1 MGKLLTMKGAIILK
15 KDDSNLVVAK
25 TKGNTGL
32 KENDIISCAEAHC
45 ATEKPIYRLNE
56 FPNEWIHIFEK
67 TGLETFFT
75 IKTTSG
81 HLGYLC
87 IGSKV
92 GNQPFKDSELGFIEN
107 LVIISAAA
115 ISNSKLIA
123 ELKETNRQLDQ
134 KVQELNTLFDISK
147 EFNAMVDR
155 TQIMNVFR
163 FALMGQMFVR
173 KFFFLMQMDEKPAM
187 VIQQGLIG
195 EMSTDEMHQ
204 LFDIKSDYLLVSEL
218 QQAPVFL
225 EKNAIH
231 SLIRLKF
238 QDETAILG
246 IGKRVNNQPFK
257 KSDYDFLASL
267 GSLVFLTIQKTF
279 LLESRIEKEKLEEE
293 LNLARTIQNA
303 LLPNPVPTP
312 KGYDIAALNV
322 PSRHVGGDYYDVI
335 QPFPDELYLAI
346 ADVTGK
352 GIPASLLMANLQ
364 AMLHVLAPL
373 QLDLTV
379 TTGKINDIIYKNT
392 PSDKFISFFW
402 GKLDLNTD
410 EFHYSNAGHNPP
422 IHVDGAT
429 GEVSLLST
437 GGMLL
442 GALPSMIPYEKG
454 LKQMKEGD
462 VIFMF
467 TDGVS
472 ESMDEHDEE
481 YGEER
486 IAQSVQKN
494 HKKTATQIMDELLTE
509 VRLFCNNNYGDDL
522 TVLIIKKI

>member
-1 MGKLLTMKGAIILK
+1 MGKLLTTKGAIVLK
-15 KDDSNLVVAK
+15 KDATNLEVAK
-25 TKGNTGL
+25 TKGSTGL
-32 KENDIISCAEAHC
+32 KENDVISCSDIYYSS
-45 ATEKPIYRLNE
+45 EKPIYKIHE
-56 FPNEWIHIFEK
+56 FSEKWIQIFEN
-67 TGLETFFT
+67 TGLDTFFT

-92 GNQPFKDSELGFIEN
+92 GNQSYKDSELGFIEN

-147 EFNAMVDR
+147 EFNAMDDR

-173 KFFFLMQMDEKPAM
+173 KFFFLMQLDGQPVV
-187 VIQQGLIG
+187 VIQQGLSG
-195 EMSTDEMHQ
+195 EMSKDEMYQ
-204 LFDIKSDYLLVSEL
+204 LFDIKTDYLLVKEL
-218 QQAPVFL
+218 QDSNPFL
-225 EKNAIH
+225 QENNIH

-246 IGKRVNNQPFK
+246 IGNRANNQIFK

-279 LLESRIEKEKLEEE
+279 LLESRIEKEKLDEE

-303 LLPNPVPTP
+303 LLPNPIPIP
-312 KGYDIAALNV
+312 KGYEIAALNV

-335 QPFPDELYLAI
+335 QPFADELYLAI

-373 QLDLTV
+373 KLDLSV
-379 TTGKINDIIYKNT
+379 TTAKINDIIYQNT

-402 GKLDLNTD
+402 GRLDLKTD

-422 IHVDGAT
+422 IYIDGNS
-429 GEVSLLST
+429 GDVSLLSA

-442 GALPSMIPYEKG
+442 GALPSIVPYESGTK
-454 LKQMKEGD
+454 KMNKGD

-472 ESMDEHDEE
+472 ESMNLNNDEF
-481 YGEER
+481 GEDR
-486 IAQSVQKN
+486 IIDNLKKN
-494 HKKTATQIMDELLTE
+494 YTHSANQIMEDVVAD

>member
-1 MGKLLTMKGAIILK
+1 MGKLLTMKGAIILR
-15 KDDSNLVVAK
+15 KDASNLIVAK

-32 KENDIISCAEAHC
+32 KENETILCPETVCDS
-45 ATEKPIYRLNE
+45 EKPIYRLQD
-56 FPNEWIHIFEK
+56 FRPEWISLFDK
-67 TGLETFFT
+67 TGLQTFFT

-87 IGSKV
+87 IGAKV
-92 GNQPFKDSELGFIEN
+92 GNVPYKDSELGFIEN

-115 ISNSKLIA
+115 ISNSRLIA

-173 KFFFLMQMDEKPAM
+173 KFFFLMQMDGKPSM
-187 VIQQGLIG
+187 VIQQGLTG
-195 EMSTDEMHQ
+195 EMAIDEMHQ
-204 LFDIKSDYLLVSEL
+204 LFDIKTDFIQVTEL
-218 QQAPVFL
+218 QHSSDFL
-225 EKNAIH
+225 KSNSIH

-238 QDETAILG
+238 QNETAILG

-279 LLESRIEKEKLEEE
+279 LMESRIEKEKLEEE

-312 KGYDIAALNV
+312 SGYDIAAVNV

-335 QPFPDELYLAI
+335 QPFPAELYLAI

-373 QLDLTV
+373 KLDLSV

-402 GKLDLNTD
+402 GKLDLSTNL
-410 EFHYSNAGHNPP
+410 FHYSNAGHNPP
-422 IHVDGAT
+422 IHVDGVT
-429 GEVSLLST
+429 GEISLLST

-442 GALPSMIPYEKG
+442 GALPSMIPYEVGIKE
-454 LKQMKEGD
+454 LKEGD
-462 VIFMF
+462 VVLMF

-472 ESMDEHDEE
+472 ESMDEKDEE
-481 YGEER
+481 YGEEK
-486 IAQSVQKN
+486 IAECVQKN
-494 HKKTATQIMDELLTE
+494 HKKTASQIMDELLND